1 MTSLLNNALLDLAL
15 VAGVIAA
22 IVCVDILPSALK
34 RYRDGG
40 PVLKVSD
47 FAQRKYV
54 LVLAPFVVIVVLQ
67 QNLFAWFG
75 FQTRDD
81 VPFFLGFLLLIALL
95 AAALVWWQKKSD

>member
-15 VAGVIAA
+15 VAGAIAV

-34 RYRDGG
+34 RYRDAG

-67 QNLFAWFG
+67 QNLFRGLAFRRA
-75 FQTRDD
+75 TMC
-81 VPFFLGFLLLIALL
+81 PFSL
-95 AAALVWWQKKSD
+95 ASCF